1 MQSNKLQKGITL
13 TSLKATT
20 VSLLLTFTTYIG
32 TGAAQSLD
40 QNKPAPLNPG
50 LNSSVADSFIG
61 SHFYYFLAGPGDI
74 KVTVNFSSMGLLGN
88 PTKATIGVYIYDEKG
103 NELVHKNVTSNGAS
117 EQLILPGSLKR
128 KIKLT
133 LRIQPPPQGLLR
145 SGGNYDVQVTG
156 AVQYDT
162 NAPSEKQDPIVR
174 TYQFMSGVTGL
185 FEGGA
190 ARFYSNGTLK
200 LADGNTGTWELFD
213 PEAKIYVVKIKG
225 YIYNLKL
232 RPGIGLVDT
241 SDVSSII
248 FMEVR

>member
-1 MQSNKLQKGITL
+1 MKSNKLQKGITYTRL
-13 TSLKATT
+13 TATT
-20 VSLLLTFTTYIG
+20 VSLLLTLTTYIG
-32 TGAAQSLD
+32 TAAAQSLD
-40 QNKPAPLNPG
+40 QNKPAPLHAG

-61 SHFYYFLAGPGDI
+61 SHFYYFVAGPGDI
-74 KVTVNFSSMGLLGN
+74 KVTINFSSMGLLGN
-88 PTKATIGVYIYDEKG
+88 PTKAKIGVYLYDEKG
-103 NELVHKNVTSNGAS
+103 NVLVHKDVTSNGAS
-117 EQLILPGSLKR
+117 EQLILPGNLER
-128 KIKLT
+128 KIKIT

-174 TYQFMSGVTGL
+174 TYQLMGGVTDL

-190 ARFYSNGTLK
+190 ARFSSNGTLK

-241 SDVSSII
+241 SDVNSII
-248 FMEVR
+248 FKEVR